1 MRIKAKG
8 MLIAA
13 LGATCLAQAAI
24 KEVEWVQFSS
34 QHWINTYYVPS
45 CTDTFEIRARLAAT
59 DVTQTFWCSRADTTK
74 NTMTLFLVGGKLR
87 FDRNT
92 NTATTS
98 STEITAATDYTIV
111 ANYATG
117 KATVNG
123 TDAGIT
129 MATGDFSCSMPVIL
143 GASAVNYTSIGN
155 YNTGKLYGFK
165 VANSE
170 GTLIHDFVP
179 AYDDVRDR
187 YGLYDKTAKLFANGC
202 GPGAF
207 AGAEVAADAVT
218 LDPEEW
224 LGFAVVDV
232 PEGVTN
238 TLTAADVADFG
249 SKPFVKLGKGRLN
262 VGAEM
267 TAFTGDIFIRE
278 GVYRATNKGSFGT
291 DAGRTY
297 VIGGTLLST
306 VAAANT
312 WTSGGGEAAFGTE
325 RFYISGAGC
334 GGLGA
339 VCQQEKGCSNFS
351 GQGRMTFEGDATIG
365 GTQQLEFRYGTVDM
379 NNCRLTSARE
389 NNSQFRLVSL
399 AVNACGPI
407 DIVKGKFGLEAGT
420 GNPGATSTITVRS
433 GTTFAVNNTTAAD
446 NRRIV
451 FEEGARFE
459 IGAQAAATTPGA
471 LTDKN
476 RWNGAISLSDVVPL
490 TFAARGR
497 PFNVGAVV
505 SGNGGFAATGGG
517 YLQFGATNTFLGGVS
532 VEGVTAAG
540 DLNVTGGVTIARASS
555 VAVVPPKVL
564 RTDGGAITIK
574 NAQLTVAGEDRA
586 IAFPDLVAKEKA
598 VVTGQVT
605 AVSFKSLAK
614 EGAGPLTVFGGAKI
628 LGATTVADGTL
639 RFGTP
644 VPAAPSGLNWYYY
657 QGSSGSHQTA
667 NPPNSV
673 PCMGVDPKGASYA
686 YKTWLSSSGANSAPA
701 HQQCHYY
708 TGWIKVPG
716 EPGTSVDC
724 NFIVSIC
731 RNVSVVIDGAYVAK
745 VSDNTDDLTGRTL
758 GYKRCVVCPKK
769 ILTAGW
775 HKILIY
781 MGNYW
786 NASAGPSDCDNPV
799 WGSNFGIGV
808 DWQGRCETVADNYVK
823 LQDPGDGSF
832 LRPQDPTLGKAAFDA
847 TAYRPTFGGAVAFG
861 PGAALDVND
870 TVPYTPVV
878 IPELKGLPSIAN
890 GEVHVTGTTW
900 TVRADDFATGGN
912 GLTLS
917 ANAKLVFAAGTKLA
931 FEGDFEDLSHAGDL
945 KTRRIVNTAAGTIEN
960 LPQLSGRVGE
970 SNWYLQPSKDGQ
982 GYDLA
987 YNRNLVII
995 FR

>member
-1 MRIKAKG
+1 MK
-8 MLIAA
+8 LSECVLA
-13 LGATCLAQAAI
+13 LTLGSVCATQAAI

-74 NTMTLFLVGGKLR
+74 NTMTLFLVNGKLR

-98 STEITAATDYTIV
+98 STDVAAGTDYTIV

-155 YNTGKLYGFK
+155 YNTGRLYGFK
-165 VANSE
+165 VSNSE
-170 GTLIHDFVP
+170 GTVLHDFVP
-179 AYDDVRDR
+179 AYDDDR
-187 YGLYDKTAKLFANGC
+187 GLYGLYDTVAKRFSRVC
-202 GPGAF
+202 GPGAST
-207 AGAEVAADAVT
+207 GAAVAAEAT
-218 LDPEEW
+218 ELPSEEW
-224 LGFAVVDV
+224 TDHAVVDV
-232 PEGVTN
+232 PEGETR
-238 TLTAADVADFG
+238 TLTADDVAGFG
-249 SKPFVKLGKGRLN
+249 TKPFVKLGKGRLN

-267 TAFTGDIFIRE
+267 ADFTGDIFIRE
-278 GVYRATNKGSFGT
+278 GVYRATNGKSFGT

-306 VAAANT
+306 VPAANT

-325 RFYISGAGC
+325 RFCISGAGHD
-334 GGLGA
+334 GLGA

-407 DIVKGKFGLEAGT
+407 DVVKGKFGLEAGT

-446 NRRIV
+446 NRKIV

-459 IGAQAAATTPGA
+459 IGAQAASITPGA

-517 YLQFGATNTFLGGVS
+517 YLQLGATNAFLGGVS

-540 DLNVTGGVTIARASS
+540 DLNVTGGVTIARASG
-555 VAVVPPKVL
+555 AATMPPKVL
-564 RTDGGAITIK
+564 REDGGAVTIR

-586 IAFPDLVAKEKA
+586 IAFPDLVAKDKA

-628 LGATTVADGTL
+628 LGATTVANGTL
-639 RFGTP
+639 RFGTS
-644 VPAAPSGLNWYYY
+644 VPATPSGLNWYHEF
-657 QGSSGSHQTA
+657 GNARNHVTT
-667 NPPNSV
+667 V
-673 PCMGVDPKGASYA
+673 PAAVPSMGVDPVGASYA
-686 YKTWLSSSGANSAPA
+686 YKAWLSTSGANNAA
-701 HQQCHYY
+701 THQQCHYY

-716 EPGTSVDC
+716 EEGTSVDC

-731 RNVSVVIDGAYVAK
+731 RRVSVLIDGAYVAK

-758 GYKRCVVCPKK
+758 NYKRCVVCPKK
-769 ILTAGW
+769 TLTAGW

-781 MGNYW
+781 MGNYY
-786 NASAGPSDCDNPV
+786 NGSSGPSTCDNPV

-808 DWQGRCETVADNYVK
+808 DWQGRCEVVADNYVK

-832 LRPQDPTLGKAAFDA
+832 LRPQDPTLGKESLDA
-847 TAYRPTFGGAVAFG
+847 TAYRPTFQGPVAFG
-861 PGAALDVND
+861 PGAALDIND
-870 TVPYTPVV
+870 TAPYTPVV

-890 GEVHVTGTTW
+890 GEVRVTGTTW

-917 ANAKLVFAAGTKLA
+917 ANAKLVFASGTKVA

-987 YNRNLVII
+987 YNRSLMII

>member
-1 MRIKAKG
+1 MGIKSKG

-24 KEVEWVQFSS
+24 KEVEWVQFSD

-45 CTDTFEIRARLAAT
+45 CTDTFEIRARLSKT
-59 DVTQTFWCSRADTTK
+59 DVTQAFWCSRTELAKD
-74 NTMTLFLVGGKLR
+74 TMTLFLLSGKLR

-98 STEITAATDYTIV
+98 STSIAAETDYTVV

-143 GASAVNYTSIGN
+143 GASAMNYTSIGN
-155 YNTGKLYGFK
+155 YNTGRLYGFK
-165 VANSE
+165 VSNAE
-170 GTLIHDFVP
+170 GTVLHNFVP
-179 AYDDVRDR
+179 AYDDDR
-187 YGLYDKTAKLFANGC
+187 SLYGLYDTIAKRFSRVC
-202 GPGAF
+202 GPGAST
-207 AGAEVAADAVT
+207 GAAVAAEAT
-218 LDPEEW
+218 EFSSEEW
-224 LGFAVVDV
+224 TDHTVINV
-232 PEGVTN
+232 PEN
-238 TLTAADVADFG
+238 EERTLTADDVAGFD
-249 SKPFVKLGKGRLN
+249 SKPLVKLGKGRLN

-267 TAFTGDIFIRE
+267 KDFAGDIFIRE
-278 GVYRATNKGSFGT
+278 GVYRATNAGSFGT

-297 VIGGTLLST
+297 VVGGTLLST

-312 WTSGGGEAAFGTE
+312 WTSDGGVAAFGTE
-325 RFYISGAGC
+325 RFYISGAGHE
-334 GGLGA
+334 GLGA

-365 GTQQLEFRYGTVDM
+365 GTQTLEFRYGTVDM

-389 NNSQFRLVSL
+389 NNSLFRLVAL
-399 AVNACGPI
+399 GVNACGPI
-407 DIVKGKFGLEAGT
+407 DVEKGKFGLEGGT
-420 GNPGATSTITVRS
+420 GNPGATTTITVRKD
-433 GTTFAVNNTTAAD
+433 TTLSVNNTTQAD
-446 NRRIV
+446 NRKIV

-459 IGAQAAATTPGA
+459 IGGQAASITPGA
-471 LTDKN
+471 LTDNN
-476 RWNGAISLSDVVPL
+476 RWNGAISLADVVPL

-505 SGNGGFAATGGG
+505 SGNGGFAAKGGG
-517 YLQFGATNTFLGGVS
+517 YLQLGATNTFLGGVS

-540 DLNVTGGVTIARASS
+540 DLNVTGGVTIARASGA
-555 VAVVPPKVL
+555 AVVPPRVL
-564 RTDGGAITIK
+564 RADGGAITIK
-574 NAQLTVAGEDRA
+574 NAQLTMAGEDRA

-605 AVSFKSLAK
+605 AVSFKSLTK
-614 EGAGPLTVFGGAKI
+614 EGTGPLTVFGGAKI
-628 LGATTVADGTL
+628 LGATTMANGTL
-639 RFGTP
+639 RFGTS

-657 QGSSGSHQTA
+657 QGNVGSHQTA
-667 NPPNSV
+667 NPPATV
-673 PCMGVDPKGASYA
+673 PYMGVDPTGASYA
-686 YKTWLSSSGANSAPA
+686 YKDWLSSSGANSAPV

-716 EPGTSVDC
+716 EEGTSVDC
-724 NFIVSIC
+724 NFIVCIC
-731 RNVSVVIDGAYVAK
+731 RNVSVVIDDEYVAK
-745 VSDNTDDLTGRTL
+745 VSDNKDDLTGRTL
-758 GYKRCVVCPKK
+758 NYKRCVVCPKK
-769 ILTAGW
+769 TLTAGW

-781 MGNYW
+781 MGNFY
-786 NASAGPSDCDNPV
+786 NGDAGPKSCTNPV

-808 DWQGRCETVADNYVK
+808 DWQGRCEAVTDNYVK

-832 LRPQDPTLGKAAFDA
+832 LRPQDPALGKAALDA

-861 PGAALDVND
+861 PGATLDVND
-870 TVPYTPVV
+870 TAPYTPVV
-878 IPELKGLPSIAN
+878 IPELKGLPTIAN
-890 GEVHVTGTTW
+890 GEVHVTGATW
-900 TVRADDFATGGN
+900 TVRVDDFATGGN

-931 FEGDFEDLSHAGDL
+931 FEGDFDDLSHTGDL
-945 KTRRIVNTAAGTIEN
+945 KTRRIVNTGAGTIEN

-987 YNRNLVII
+987 YIRSLAII
-995 FR
+995 IR